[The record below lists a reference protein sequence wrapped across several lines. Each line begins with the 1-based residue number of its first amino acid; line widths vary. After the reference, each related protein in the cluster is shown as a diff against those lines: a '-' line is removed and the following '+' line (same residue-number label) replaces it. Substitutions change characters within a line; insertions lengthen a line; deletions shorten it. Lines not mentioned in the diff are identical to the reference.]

1 MEWQAPRIQFSGH
14 LQDFPHA
21 LGIWH
26 DSHTS
31 LYVSWVLTPL
41 YERCLCTSK
50 DTSDKKGMA
59 ADCPTMEFF
68 SRAVSEDWPLYDSI
82 QRILI
87 VCFLCIQR
95 SVNAVEKER
104 WKRWRVV
111 FSPFEGLR
119 KERDRVQPFWS
130 QALGKVLD
138 VFYLVSSV

>member
-1 MEWQAPRIQFSGH
+1 MEWQTPSIQFSGH

-31 LYVSWVLTPL
+31 LCVSWVLTPL
-41 YERCLCTSK
+41 YERCRCTSK
-50 DTSDKKGMA
+50 DTSDWQERYG
-59 ADCPTMEFF
+59 CPTVEFF

-87 VCFLCIQR
+87 VCFLCIQH

-104 WKRWRVV
+104 WKRRRVV
-111 FSPFEGLR
+111 VSPFEGLR
-119 KERDRVQPFWS
+119 KERDRVRPFWS
-130 QALGKVLD
+130 QVLGKVLD